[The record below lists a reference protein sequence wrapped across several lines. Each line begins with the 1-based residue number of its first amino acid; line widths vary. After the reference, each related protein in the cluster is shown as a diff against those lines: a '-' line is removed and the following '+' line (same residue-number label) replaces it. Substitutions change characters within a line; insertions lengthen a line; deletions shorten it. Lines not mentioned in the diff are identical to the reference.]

1 MCECFHIFRDI
12 ITVTS
17 KGPCTAHA
25 FPVPNGGGGGGW
37 QFGGYP
43 KPQNRNIN
51 WQIPKS
57 RVENRR
63 NTGTAFMIG
72 HPYLELHPSSVM
84 TSPTS

>member
-17 KGPCTAHA
+17 KGSCTAHA
-25 FPVPNGGGGGGW
+25 FPVPDGGGNI
-37 QFGGYP
+37 GGYP
-43 KPQNRNIN
+43 IPQYRNIN

-57 RVENRR
+57 RVQNRR